1 MGLLER
7 YKKSGGF
14 VQLLTLLETCTPQ
27 KRDKFLSMIKEENSA
42 WEDALRPR
50 ILTVDRIFM
59 WSSVV
64 LTEIVTRL
72 QALTIAALYSAFD
85 EERRNQMNSILNFN
99 QHRQVKQY
107 VAEKKFTAADFNIGM
122 EKFLIETRGLI
133 NQGVIKLDKVDPE
146 LEVPDDI
153 EEQLNA
159 HHSHKSVSTSGPIA
173 PSAPSISPAKDAS
186 VKSNVIPLSK
196 IPEVS
201 YDNEMQ
207 GMSSLK
213 DIDKKSVKPEPT
225 NEKELQNEV
234 LRLKEKVHLLTQE
247 NLTLKS
253 EIDNLKDKIERIR
266 KIA

>member
-27 KRDKFLSMIKEENSA
+27 KRDKFLAMIKEENSA

-59 WSSVV
+59 WSPVA

-85 EERRNQMNSILNFN
+85 EARRNQMNGILNFN
-99 QHRQVKQY
+99 QHKQVKQY
-107 VAEKKFTAADFNIGM
+107 VAEKKFTAADFNIGL
-122 EKFLIETRGLI
+122 EKFLVETRGLI

-159 HHSHKSVSTSGPIA
+159 HNPIKSFSTNGL
-173 PSAPSISPAKDAS
+173 SASPAPPKDAP
-186 VKSNVIPLSK
+186 VKSNVIPLCK

-201 YDNEMQ
+201 YDSEVHVVS
-207 GMSSLK
+207 SSLN
-213 DIDKKSVKPEPT
+213 DIDRKPIRQEST
-225 NEKELQNEV
+225 NDKELQSEV
-234 LRLKEKVHLLTQE
+234 LRLKERVQLLTHE
-247 NLTLKS
+247 NLTLKN
-253 EIDNLKDKIERIR
+253 ENDILKDKIERIR